1 VLVEDGQLS
10 LMVIFAVVEFN
21 KFVEYGGCV
30 VGVGGSDGCLG
41 CVGGLVCLWIL
52 WCDCLGCGWGC

>member
-1 VLVEDGQLS
+1 VVCYVLVEDGELS

-30 VGVGGSDGCLG
+30 VGVGGSDRCLG

-52 WCDCLGCGWGC
+52 